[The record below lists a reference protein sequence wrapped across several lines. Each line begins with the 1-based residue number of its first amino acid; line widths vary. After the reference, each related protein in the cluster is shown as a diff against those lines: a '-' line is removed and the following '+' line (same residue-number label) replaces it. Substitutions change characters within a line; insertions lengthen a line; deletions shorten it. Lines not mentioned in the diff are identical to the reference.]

1 MGLGTSIARAKNA
14 LGKSLLLWVALG
26 LPAWVHLAGLQAAGQ
41 TSGSVD
47 TKAQPH
53 APVRR
58 RTITI
63 DDQVKRF
70 AELLDLSEAQQSKV
84 KKALE
89 FQQVQ
94 IRRIRLDGSVSGAEK
109 INRLRGLQGQY
120 GCVDQGGFER
130 RAEKEVRPACG
141 AAGSEEF
148 PPAQCRRLDEGCCET
163 KVRTKLGKQDPG

>member
-41 TSGSVD
+41 TSPSVD
-47 TKAQPH
+47 PKRQTGT
-53 APVRR
+53 PVTRH
-58 RTITI
+58 TITI

-109 INRLRGLQGQY
+109 INRLRGLQDNT
-120 GCVDQGGFER
+120 VASI
-130 RAEKEVRPACG
+130 RAVLNDEQKKKYDPLAVRQAQKG
-141 AAGSEEF
+141 SSQTSVEDWMKAAGK
-148 PPAQCRRLDEGCCET
+148 Q
-163 KVRTKLGKQDPG
+163 KL